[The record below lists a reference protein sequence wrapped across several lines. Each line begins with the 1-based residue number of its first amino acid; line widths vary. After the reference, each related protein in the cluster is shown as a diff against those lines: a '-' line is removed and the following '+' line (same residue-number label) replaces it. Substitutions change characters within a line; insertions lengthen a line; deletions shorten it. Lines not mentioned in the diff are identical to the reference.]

1 VSVIVNILTII
12 ESVAAFIVAIG
23 VLVTIHEFGH
33 FWVARKMGVKVLRF
47 SVGFGKPLWIKR
59 AGEDQTEYVIAAIP
73 FGGYVKMLD
82 EREGEVAEQ
91 DLDRA
96 FNRKSVWRRFAI
108 VAAGPVFN
116 FIFAIVAYYL
126 IYLAGVAGIKPMI
139 GEVANP
145 SPAYSAGVKL
155 QDTILS
161 VNGVETISW
170 EKARFTL
177 LEESIDG
184 GTITLEV
191 QGLDKQI
198 SDKSLDISGLKL
210 LQDEQIDLMAEL
222 GLSMWR
228 PDIPPVIDE
237 VIPGGAGE
245 AAGLIAG
252 DKILALNGESIVN
265 VNQWVDLI
273 RAHPGQMLTLLV
285 LREAEKIRLQISP
298 RLQEKNGSSYG
309 FINVKIRVEIPE
321 DIRREMR
328 VVERYGPIGA
338 LGEALDKTWRMSWL
352 TLKVLGKLV
361 VGEASVKN
369 LSGPITIARYAG
381 ISARIGFEQFLGFL
395 AIISISLGVLNLL
408 PVPIL
413 DGGHL
418 FYYLIEMLKG
428 SPVSETTEM
437 IGQKIG
443 IALLFGL
450 MSIAIYN
457 DLLRLV
463 E

>member
-1 VSVIVNILTII
+1 MDFLSVIYNI
-12 ESVAAFIVAIG
+12 AAFVIAIG

-47 SVGFGKPLWIKR
+47 SVGFGKPLWIKK
-59 AGEDQTEYVIAAIP
+59 AGDDQTEYVLASIP
-73 FGGYVKMLD
+73 LGGYVKMLD
-82 EREGEVAEQ
+82 EREAEVAEAE
-91 DLDRA
+91 LDRA
-96 FNRKSVWRRFAI
+96 FNRKSVWKRFAI
-108 VAAGPVFN
+108 VAAGPMFN

-126 IYLAGVAGIKPMI
+126 IYLAGVAGIKPVI

-145 SPAYSAGVKL
+145 SPAYSAGVLL

-161 VNGVETISW
+161 INGVETPSW

-177 LEESIDG
+177 LEESVNR

-198 SDKSLDISGLKL
+198 SDKKLDISGLRL
-210 LQDEQIDLMAEL
+210 LQDEQIDLMGEL

-228 PDIPPVIDE
+228 PDIPPIIDE
-237 VIPGGAGE
+237 VMPDGAAAESGLE
-245 AAGLIAG
+245 AEDRIFTIDGQ
-252 DKILALNGESIVN
+252 KIVN
-265 VNQWVDLI
+265 VSHWVDTI
-273 RAHPGQMLTLLV
+273 RANPEKTLSLVV
-285 LREAEKIRLQISP
+285 LRDEQKVTLQLRPAKREEQGVSF
-298 RLQEKNGSSYG
+298 G
-309 FINVKIRVEIPE
+309 FIGVKNRVDIPLEIL
-321 DIRREMR
+321 REME
-328 VVERYGPIGA
+328 VIEQYGPVGA

-352 TLKVLGKLV
+352 TLRVLGKLI

-381 ISARIGFEQFLGFL
+381 ISARMGLEQFLGFL

-408 PVPIL
+408 PIPVL

-418 FYYLIEMLKG
+418 FYYLIEMIKG
-428 SPVSETTEM
+428 SPVSETTELV
-437 IGQKIG
+437 GQKIG
-443 IALLFGL
+443 MALLFGL

>member
-1 VSVIVNILTII
+1 MNFLTII
-12 ESVAAFIVAIG
+12 ESIAAFIVAIG

-47 SVGFGKPLWIKR
+47 SVGFGKPLWIKK
-59 AGEDQTEYVIAAIP
+59 AGRDQTEYVIASIP
-73 FGGYVKMLD
+73 LGGYVKMLD
-82 EREGEVAEQ
+82 EREGEVAAE
-91 DLDRA
+91 DIDRA

-108 VAAGPVFN
+108 VAAGPAFN

-145 SPAYSAGVKL
+145 SPAYLAGVKK

-161 VNGVETISW
+161 INGVETISW
-170 EKARFTL
+170 EKARFSL
-177 LEESIDG
+177 LEESVDR
-184 GTITLEV
+184 GTITLVV
-191 QGLDKQI
+191 QGVDMQI
-198 SDKSLDISGLKL
+198 SEKTIDLSGLRL
-210 LQDEQIDLMAEL
+210 LQDEQIDLMGEL

-237 VIPGGAGE
+237 VIPDGAAA
-245 AAGLIAG
+245 AAGVMAG
-252 DKILALNGESIVN
+252 DKILALDGKAISN

-273 RAHPGQMLTLLV
+273 RAHPGRMLSLLV
-285 LREAEKIRLQISP
+285 LRQGEKVTLQISP
-298 RLQEKNGSSYG
+298 AMREENGSSYG
-309 FINVKIRVEIPE
+309 FIGVKNRIEIPE
-321 DIRREMR
+321 DIRRQMQ
-328 VVERYGPIGA
+328 VVERYGPVGA

-361 VGEASVKN
+361 IGEASVKN

-381 ISARIGFEQFLGFL
+381 LSARIGLEQFFGFL

-408 PVPIL
+408 PIPIL

-428 SPVSETTEM
+428 SPVSEYTEM
-437 IGQKIG
+437 VGQKIG

-463 E
+463 A